1 MNEDNALN
9 MGNNADLNSREQ
21 SPATKINTR
30 IFWGRNEINI
40 DSELTSASSLQTISL
55 TVSEEIK
62 NGFDAARRK
71 EPLAYQIVQSILL
84 KNAPRCFPLAA
95 QQITRGENR
104 ENHLTLT
111 SPCWK
116 IITACAK
123 PTDIYFSCSHLPFKR
138 TNKKKRKSI
147 PI

>member
-21 SPATKINTR
+21 SPAMKINTR

-62 NGFDAARRK
+62 NGFDAAWR
-71 EPLAYQIVQSILL
+71 
-84 KNAPRCFPLAA
+84 
-95 QQITRGENR
+95 
-104 ENHLTLT
+104 
-111 SPCWK
+111 
-116 IITACAK
+116 
-123 PTDIYFSCSHLPFKR
+123 
-138 TNKKKRKSI
+138 
-147 PI
+147 